1 MLENLVNRTHSS
13 EIPLDADWI
22 TSYLEPPATAAAAA
36 AAVAAVAVAAHF
48 QPAVT
53 LSVS

>member
-1 MLENLVNRTHSS
+1 MLEKLVNRTHSS

-22 TSYLEPPATAAAAA
+22 TSYFEPPATAAAAA
-36 AAVAAVAVAAHF
+36 VAAVAAAHF

>member
-1 MLENLVNRTHSS
+1 MLEKLVNRTHSS

-36 AAVAAVAVAAHF
+36 VAAVAAAAHS